1 MTPRSFPMVLSG
13 GDRPMALSYLAICPN
28 GEGID
33 PLKMADYACDW
44 EKQTSL
50 QDALWFPGVGDH
62 GGGPT
67 RDMLEVQKRWQ
78 QSPFFPSLNSAP
90 LKGIY
95 I

>member
-1 MTPRSFPMVLSG
+1 MVLSG
-13 GDRPMALSYLAICPN
+13 GDRPMALELLSVMSAR

-44 EKQTSL
+44 EKTSL

-62 GGGPT
+62 GGPT

-78 QSPFFPSLNSAP
+78 QSPFFPSRIQHRSKYLQHISAH
-90 LKGIY
+90 
-95 I
+95 